1 MDAPQLA
8 RMESDQSYRHS
19 VGTEQLYTQNPSSS
33 HIAYFQH
40 KTIWITG
47 ASRGIGAALARYL
60 AACGANL
67 ILSSRHINTLRDV
80 SRTLTNN
87 IRHQIVPLDQEQ
99 PEALPQQ
106 IQKAL
111 LNCPPIDI
119 LINNAG
125 IAQHCDAI
133 DTQLAVDR
141 RIMEINFF
149 GTIAMSKAILPNM
162 IARGHGQIMTVSSI
176 SGKVG
181 SQTRSSY
188 SASKHAIIGY
198 MDSLRAEVWHKGIN
212 IQVACPGWVNTDIGK
227 SALDGN
233 GKPLAE
239 LARTI
244 DFGISPE
251 RCAQQ
256 ISQALVKQTDEVIIS
271 RGLMR
276 LVPTIKRLF
285 PSLMNNL
292 LRHNKYL

>member
-1 MDAPQLA
+1 MGVSQLA
-8 RMESDQSYRHS
+8 RMESGRRDRNGS
-19 VGTEQLYTQNPSSS
+19 GTLQKCLPSLA
-33 HIAYFQH
+33 HINYFRD

-47 ASRGIGAALARYL
+47 ASRGIGAALAQYL
-60 AACGANL
+60 SACGANL
-67 ILSSRHINTLRDV
+67 ILSSRHINTLREIH
-80 SRTLTNN
+80 RALTNHN
-87 IRHQIVPLDQEQ
+87 RHQIVPLDQEQ
-99 PEALPQQ
+99 PEALSQQ
-106 IQKAL
+106 IQTVL
-111 LNCPPIDI
+111 LTGPAIDI

-125 IAQHCDAI
+125 IAQHSDAI
-133 DTQLAVDR
+133 ETQLFVDR

-149 GTIAMSKAILPNM
+149 GTIAMTKAILPSM

-198 MDSLRAEVWHKGIN
+198 MDSLRAEVWKQGIN

-233 GKPLAE
+233 GNALAE

-256 ISQALVKQTDEVIIS
+256 ISQALVKQTDEVIVS

-285 PSLMNNL
+285 PGIMNSL